1 VFDRLKALFT
11 EAPILV
17 HFHPEK
23 PTVVETDAS
32 DFALGAVLSQ
42 VQPEES
48 SRLHPVAYYSRKLT
62 AAEIIWP
69 EGPSILQNSTL
80 RSNIAQAIGTPR
92 QTSYRG
98 VGTTPLRRGVKLKK
112 SACSNLEST

>member
-1 VFDRLKALFT
+1 VLFLK
-11 EAPILV
+11 APILV

-32 DFALGAVLSQ
+32 DCALGTVLSQ

-48 SRLHPVAYYSRKLT
+48 SGLHPVAYYSRKLK
-62 AAEIIWP
+62 AAEIIRP

-80 RSNIAQAIGTPR
+80 KSYIAQALRTPR
-92 QTSYRG
+92 
-98 VGTTPLRRGVKLKK
+98 
-112 SACSNLEST
+112 